1 MFRVVPDQL
10 RISEGWV
17 RCGHCTEVFDAALHL
32 QPQAVLAEPAPLPAP
47 EPAPLADPL
56 PHSVPEA
63 AEAPAAVPSDP
74 LPAPTA
80 GPFAPA
86 AHVPFENAAPPSG
99 SIPSSAPA
107 ALPPAYD
114 FLPSPVSPLSF
125 TPSFPAPE
133 FESVSPTALAPSSFA
148 WGASPT
154 SEVAPEALA
163 VDAGTVERAMADLR
177 QGDISPQFAGPL
189 QDEVIAPPIRRES
202 LPDEAPSASPQETP
216 GDDVLPQEEM
226 SRRAAGIAT
235 PTEEPTESTIE
246 DMSFVRDARRKA
258 FWRRPVVRA
267 ALVITCLLLIASLAL
282 QIAVHERDRIAA
294 IDPRAKP
301 WLEELCGPLQCS
313 VKPLRQIESIVIESS
328 AFNKVRGNAY
338 RFSISLRNKSTV
350 PLAMPGI
357 ELALTDSQDQ
367 PMLRRVLMPADL
379 GAATVIAP
387 GAEWSA
393 SLPVSVA
400 PTTQT
405 ARIAGY
411 RLLAFYP

>member
-1 MFRVVPDQL
+1 MSLITRCPACETMFRVVPDQL

-32 QPQAVLAEPAPLPAP
+32 QPQAFVP
-47 EPAPLADPL
+47 EPAPVPPPEPATLSADLPASAVQEAGIQTSPPPLA
-56 PHSVPEA
+56 SSAATGPEI
-63 AEAPAAVPSDP
+63 PAVPAFASDFSP
-74 LPAPTA
+74 PPTS
-80 GPFAPA
+80 
-86 AHVPFENAAPPSG
+86 PP
-99 SIPSSAPA
+99 
-107 ALPPAYD
+107 
-114 FLPSPVSPLSF
+114 SF

-133 FESVSPTALAPSSFA
+133 LESVSPGALSSSPLA
-148 WGASPT
+148 WGA
-154 SEVAPEALA
+154 APSHEAAPHALA
-163 VDAGTVERAMADLR
+163 DDAGTVERAMAEKRHEASAALTDA
-177 QGDISPQFAGPL
+177 PVPE
-189 QDEVIAPPIRRES
+189 EVIAAPMTRES
-202 LPDEAPSASPQETP
+202 LPNDALPGVSPTAADAPAP
-216 GDDVLPQEEM
+216 
-226 SRRAAGIAT
+226 
-235 PTEEPTESTIE
+235 EEPTESTIE

-258 FWRRPVVRA
+258 FWRRPGVRVGLVVA
-267 ALVITCLLLIASLAL
+267 GVLLVAVLVL

-294 IDPRAKP
+294 LDPRAKP
-301 WLEELCGPLQCS
+301 WLEELCGPLQCT

-338 RFSISLRNKSTV
+338 RFSISLRNKSSV

-367 PMLRRVLMPADL
+367 PMLRRVLLPADL
-379 GAATVIAP
+379 GAAAVIAP
-387 GAEWSA
+387 GAEWST

>member
-32 QPQAVLAEPAPLPAP
+32 QPQAVLAEPAPLPASEPAPESAP
-47 EPAPLADPL
+47 EPAPLPDPL
-56 PHSVPEA
+56 PLSVPEP
-63 AEAPAAVPSDP
+63 AEAPVAS
-74 LPAPTA
+74 L
-80 GPFAPA
+80 PFAVAPA
-86 AHVPFENAAPPSG
+86 G
-99 SIPSSAPA
+99 APA
-107 ALPPAYD
+107 ALPPAFD
-114 FLPSPVSPLSF
+114 FLSPPVSPLSF

-154 SEVAPEALA
+154 SEVAPEALT

-177 QGDISPQFAGPL
+177 QGDVSPQFAGPL
-189 QDEVIAPPIRRES
+189 QGEIIAPPIRRES
-202 LPDEAPSASPQETP
+202 LPDDAPSASPEEIP
-216 GDDVLPQEEM
+216 GNDALPQEDM
-226 SRRAAGIAT
+226 SRRAAAIAET
-235 PTEEPTESTIE
+235 TEEPTESTIE

-258 FWRRPVVRA
+258 FWRRPVVRV
-267 ALVITCLLLIASLAL
+267 ALVMTCLLLIVSLAL
-282 QIAVHERDRIAA
+282 QVAVHERDRIAA

-301 WLEELCGPLQCS
+301 WLDELCGPLQCS